1 MKTILLYINKIADGG
16 AERAIVNLATG
27 LSGRGYHTILVTSF
41 RAQDEYKLGAKVE
54 RLSLEDE
61 QISQSRLARN
71 ISRIK
76 KLRAIC
82 KEKNPDI
89 LISFMAEPAMRAQI
103 ATVGLRVKNIVS
115 VRSDPNRV
123 YVGLK
128 GFLLG
133 KVLLSTAEGCV
144 FQTRDA
150 QAWFSHRL
158 RQKSRIIYNPVAK
171 EFYEVERKPVENKVV
186 TCGRLCEVKN
196 HKLLIQAFSE
206 VLKKIPDAQLEIYGI
221 GELKS
226 ELQSFIQKLGIEDSV
241 RLMGNVVNVPSIL
254 SVADL
259 FVLSSDQEGMPNA
272 LMEAMAAGVPS
283 IATDCPCGGPREL
296 MGDELKEMLV
306 PVKDVQA
313 MSKKMIELLSDKGR
327 KCEIGIKMKLQA
339 ENFFAE
345 RVLDDWVDYIQW
357 VSEK

>member
-27 LSGRGYHTILVTSF
+27 LSERGYHTILVTSF

-61 QISQSRLARN
+61 QISRSRLARN

-89 LISFMAEPAMRAQI
+89 MISFMAEPAMRAQI

-115 VRSDPNRV
+115 VRSDPDRV

-133 KVLLSTAEGCV
+133 KVMLPTADGCV

-150 QAWFSHRL
+150 QAWFPRRL

-171 EFYEVERKPVENKVV
+171 EFYEVERKPVENKIV

-206 VLKKIPDAQLEIYGI
+206 VLRVFPDVQLEIYGI
-221 GELKS
+221 GELED
-226 ELQSFIQKLGIEDSV
+226 ELQLFITELEIADHA
-241 RLMGNVVNVPSIL
+241 RLMGNVMNVPEIL

-313 MSKKMIELLSDKGR
+313 MSKKMIELLSDTDR
-327 KCEIGIKMKLQA
+327 KCEIGTQMKRRA
-339 ENFFAE
+339 RIFCAE
-345 RVLDDWVDYIQW
+345 RVFDAWVDYIQW